1 MDSKPQVPLSVDY
14 DSTDLAV
21 FSAIQQRQMR
31 ALDILY
37 ERYGRLIYSVAFRIL
52 NSVEEAE
59 DVTQEIFLKLWQQ
72 CDRYQPHRGSL
83 SNFLVVM
90 ARSRAIDKVRSRQS
104 ARQRLQKWQ
113 GALTMACAQNHPLE
127 AATIKERKQLVRT
140 ALSQLSDAE
149 RQVLET
155 AYYGGLSQSE
165 IAKQSNLPLGTVK
178 SRSRQALRKLRLALQ
193 HKL

>member
-1 MDSKPQVPLSVDY
+1 MDSKPQVPLSVDCN
-14 DSTDLAV
+14 STDLAL

-31 ALDILY
+31 ALDLLY
-37 ERYGRLIYSVAFRIL
+37 DRYGRLIYSVAFRIL
-52 NSVEEAE
+52 NSVEAAE
-59 DVTQEIFLKLWQQ
+59 DVTQETFLKLWQQ
-72 CDRYQPHRGSL
+72 FDHYQPQRGTL

-90 ARSRAIDKVRSRQS
+90 ARSRAIDKVRSRKS
-104 ARQRLQKWQ
+104 AHQRLQKWQ
-113 GALTMACAQNHPLE
+113 ASLTVACTQNHPLE
-127 AATIKERKQLVRT
+127 AATIKEREQLVRT

-193 HKL
+193 NKL